1 MNDMTLYFFLGPAL
15 LLLIAFLSY
24 IYMLSGLNSDKH
36 VVKIKRT
43 LLYWCRQNM
52 TSRCLLNN
60 G

>member
-52 TSRCLLNN
+52 TS
-60 G
+60 